1 MKPLDKE
8 SIFHIL
14 LFLCA
19 VITVAFVGVM
29 IVYLFVAGIPAI
41 REIGIGEFLFGD
53 EWKPTSE
60 EPKFGILPFVL
71 TSVFGTVG
79 AIIFGVPLGV
89 LCAVFLSKI
98 APPKVQ
104 AILRPVI
111 ELLSGIPS
119 VVFGLIGMTVLV
131 PFVQKIFRL
140 SSGAN
145 LFSSI
150 IVLSVMIL
158 PSVIN
163 VSENALRSVPKEYE
177 QGSYALGADKVET
190 IMKVSIPSAKSGI
203 VASIVLGIGR
213 SIGETMA
220 VMMVSGNVANMPSL
234 FKSVRYL
241 TTAISGEMAYSSG
254 LHRKALFS
262 IALVLLMFLIIINI
276 ACRLGLRQGRK

>member
-1 MKPLDKE
+1 MKFLNKE
-8 SIFHIL
+8 TVSRTL
-14 LFLCA
+14 LFMCA
-19 VITVAFVGVM
+19 LITVAFVGVM
-29 IVYLFVAGIPAI
+29 IVYLFVVGVPAI
-41 REIGIGEFLFGD
+41 KEIGVRNFLLGR
-53 EWKPTSE
+53 EWEPNAD
-60 EPKFGILPFVL
+60 EPKFGILPFIL
-71 TSVFGTVG
+71 TSVYGTVG
-79 AIIFGVPLGV
+79 AVIFGVPIGV

-104 AILRPVI
+104 SVLRPVI

-131 PFVQKIFRL
+131 PFVQKIFGL

-145 LFSSI
+145 LLSSI

-177 QGSYALGADKVET
+177 QGSYALGADKMET
-190 IMKVSIPSAKSGI
+190 IMKVSVPAAKSGI

-262 IALVLLMFLIIINI
+262 IALVLLVFLMIINI